1 MSSTLEN
8 FVDFQSQM
16 VQKLQGIPEALGL
29 MFAGSAADLT
39 RVDQYSDQ
47 DFYLIVQDGTAE
59 GFRQQ
64 LSWLPHHKEI
74 LLSPRETEHGL
85 KVLYRDGTMLEF
97 AVFEIGE
104 LPTHMAPTDNRVV
117 FDRGGVQEIISRI
130 TFKPSKPF
138 DPVTEYEL
146 FLTLIQIGVGRV
158 KRGEVLA
165 GSQHIK
171 SYALNHLLGLVRHF
185 EPGSSASE
193 DALNRYRRFE
203 TSHTEIGKRLTR
215 LIEGESV
222 ACASGMLEI
231 ASSLAVADE
240 FREATA
246 QVERFVAFG

>member
-16 VQKLQGIPEALGL
+16 VQKLKDIPEALGL

-64 LSWLPHHKEI
+64 LSWLPNHHEI
-74 LLSPRETEHGL
+74 LLAPRETEHGL
-85 KVLYRDGTMLEF
+85 KVLYRDGTLLEF

-104 LPTHMAPTDNRVV
+104 LPTHMAPTDSRVV
-117 FDRGGVQEIISRI
+117 FDRGGVQEIISQI

-138 DPVTEYEL
+138 DPATEYQL
-146 FLTLIQIGVGRV
+146 FLTLIQIGVGRI

-171 SYALNHLLGLVRHF
+171 SYALNHLLGLIRHF

-193 DALNRYRRFE
+193 DELNRYRRFE
-203 TSHTEIGKRLTR
+203 ISHPETGKRLAR
-215 LIEGESV
+215 LIEGESL

-231 ASSLAVADE
+231 ASALPVANE
-240 FREATA
+240 FLEATA
-246 QVERFVAFG
+246 QVERFVDFG